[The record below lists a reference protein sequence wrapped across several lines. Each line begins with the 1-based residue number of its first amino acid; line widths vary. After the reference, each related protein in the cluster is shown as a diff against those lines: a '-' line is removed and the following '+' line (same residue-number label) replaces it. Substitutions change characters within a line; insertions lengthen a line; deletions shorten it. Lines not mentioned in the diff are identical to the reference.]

1 MRNRALFAVV
11 VFFTSVLAEAGNV
24 TKTFRAD
31 QKVTIAQGGIFV
43 LENPIGN
50 VEIIGGDGTEIEAVV
65 LTTVTAVNAT
75 ALEEGHRKTIMIIG
89 GNAATRVLRSN
100 VPPNQSADWQASVDW
115 VLKVPRQTNVNV
127 ISQTSRRIR
136 IMNINGDVRV
146 KNFAGGVLVAN
157 VTGNTIVDSVNG
169 SIVFS
174 TAELGASAVLTS
186 VNGSVTASVPDDA
199 NMKWIAETAKGDIR
213 TNLPARGVLVENTY
227 RGTINGEGGSTV
239 TTATLMG
246 NIFLLANGSGMGGT
260 RSLKRPVDMV
270 KSGVMQS
277 APAEGFF
284 QFYTRLGD
292 VSVPEIRGSADVFT
306 GAGHVQLPKV
316 TGALKVFS
324 QGGPLSFGDIGG
336 EIEASTWAGD
346 ISIERARSGGT
357 VTTRGGTIHASLV
370 NGPMRLISAGGDI
383 TVRRTTAPVTAR
395 TTSGDIAVVI
405 DARSLSESVDA
416 RTEKGN
422 VIIHIPVN
430 FSADVDAT
438 IVTSD
443 PDNDVFL
450 SDLPGLSISKEQIG
464 GGKTRVRATGK
475 LNKGGERLLLEA
487 INGDIRISTAP
498 PSAATLSRRKH

>member
-1 MRNRALFAVV
+1 MRNRVFIAVV

-50 VEIIGGDGTEIEAVV
+50 VEIIGGDGAEIEATA
-65 LTTVTAVNAT
+65 LTTVTAVNAA
-75 ALEEGHRKTIMIIG
+75 ALEEGHRRTVMIIG
-89 GNAATRVLRSN
+89 GSAAARVLRSN
-100 VPPNQSADWQASVDW
+100 VPSNQSAEWQASVDW
-115 VLKVPRQTNVNV
+115 VLKVPRLTNVNV
-127 ISQTSRRIR
+127 LSQASRRIR

-146 KNFAGGVLVAN
+146 KNFAGNVLVAN
-157 VTGNTIVDSVNG
+157 VTGKTIVDSVNG
-169 SIVFS
+169 SIAFS
-174 TAELGASAVLTS
+174 TQELGASAVLTS
-186 VNGSVTASVPDDA
+186 VNGTITASVPDNA
-199 NMKWIAETAKGDIR
+199 NVKWVAETAKGDIR

-246 NIFLLANGSGMGGT
+246 NIFLLANGRGMGGT
-260 RSLKRPVDMV
+260 RSLKPPITPA
-270 KSGVMQS
+270 KSGVQS
-277 APAEGFF
+277 APTEGFF
-284 QFYTRLGD
+284 QFYTQLGD

-306 GAGHVQLPKV
+306 GAGHVQLPRV
-316 TGALKVFS
+316 TGSLKVFS

-336 EIEASTWAGD
+336 EIDASTWAGD
-346 ISIERARSGGT
+346 ISIDRARSGGT
-357 VTTRGGTIHASLV
+357 VTTRGGTIHILLV
-370 NGPMRLISAGGDI
+370 NGPMRLMSAGGDI

-405 DARSLSESVDA
+405 DSRAVSESVDA

-438 IVTSD
+438 IITSD

-498 PSAATLSRRKH
+498 PSAATLSRRRH

>member
-1 MRNRALFAVV
+1 MRNRVFIAVV

-24 TKTFRAD
+24 TKTFRAN
-31 QKVTIAQGGIFV
+31 QKVTIAPGGIFT

-50 VEIIGGDGTEIEAVV
+50 VEIIGGDGTEIEAMA
-65 LTTVTAVNAT
+65 LTTVTAVSAT
-75 ALEEGHRKTIMIIG
+75 ALEEGHRRTIMIIG
-89 GNAATRVLRSN
+89 GSAAKRVLRSN
-100 VPPNQSADWQASVDW
+100 VPPNQSAEWRASVDW
-115 VLKVPRQTNVNV
+115 VLRIPRLTNVNV
-127 ISQTSRRIR
+127 FSQTSRRIR

-146 KNFAGGVLVAN
+146 KNFAGNVLVAN
-157 VTGNTIVDSVNG
+157 VTGKTIVDSVNG
-169 SIVFS
+169 SIAFS
-174 TAELGASAVLTS
+174 TSELGASAMLTS
-186 VNGSVTASVPDDA
+186 VNGTVTASVPDDA
-199 NMKWIAETAKGDIR
+199 NMKWTAETAKGDIR

-246 NIFLLANGSGMGGT
+246 NIFLLANGSGMSGT
-260 RSLKRPVDMV
+260 RSLKRPPD
-270 KSGVMQS
+270 
-277 APAEGFF
+277 PANRGLMTDGFF

-292 VSVPEIRGSADVFT
+292 VSVPEILGSADVFT
-306 GAGHVQLPKV
+306 GAGRVQLPKV

-336 EIEASTWAGD
+336 EIDASTWAGD
-346 ISIERARSGGT
+346 ISIDRARSGGT
-357 VTTRGGTIHASLV
+357 VTTRGGTIHVLLS
-370 NGPMRLISAGGDI
+370 NGPMRLMSAGGDI

-395 TTSGDIAVVI
+395 TTSGDVAVVI
-405 DARSLSESVDA
+405 DSRSLSESVDA